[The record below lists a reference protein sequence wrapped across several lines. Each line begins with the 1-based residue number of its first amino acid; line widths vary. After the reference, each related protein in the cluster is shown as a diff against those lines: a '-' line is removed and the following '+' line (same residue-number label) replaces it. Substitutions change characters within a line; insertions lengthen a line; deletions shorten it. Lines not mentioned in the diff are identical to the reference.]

1 MNPQINGPIE
11 EEKKNQVNDSCYSGS
26 NSRFLKQIFHVITHL
41 KFISASIRCGRLRG
55 TDLGQPM
62 SLERS
67 NNARYRTCAC
77 RHLNT
82 IVRQFLPII
91 FPYRFMLSEKHGNI

>member
-41 KFISASIRCGRLRG
+41 KFISN
-55 TDLGQPM
+55 DLHK
-62 SLERS
+62 L
-67 NNARYRTCAC
+67 TK
-77 RHLNT
+77 T
-82 IVRQFLPII
+82 LPETLAK
-91 FPYRFMLSEKHGNI
+91 PVNLKYTTSH